1 MIIRDNYRQAISYIF
16 FGGCTTI
23 INIIVYYILYYRLS
37 INNFTSNVIAWVIA
51 VLFAYITNKI
61 YVFKKYSLRFQAVI
75 KETLY
80 FTACRLST
88 GILDVSIM
96 YFAIDLMQW
105 NALFWK
111 VITNIFII
119 VSNFVLSKYWIFK

>member
-1 MIIRDNYRQAISYIF
+1 MINDNYKQAIAYLF
-16 FGGCTTI
+16 FGGLTTI
-23 INIIVYYILYYRLS
+23 INIVVYYISYYQLS
-37 INNFTSNVIAWVIA
+37 VNNFTSNVVAWIIA

-61 YVFKKYSLRFQAVI
+61 YVFQKRSLTPQAI
-75 KETLY
+75 LKEVSSY
-80 FTACRLST
+80 AVCRLST

-111 VITNIFII
+111 VFTNILVII
-119 VSNFVLSKYWIFK
+119 GNFVLSKYWIFK